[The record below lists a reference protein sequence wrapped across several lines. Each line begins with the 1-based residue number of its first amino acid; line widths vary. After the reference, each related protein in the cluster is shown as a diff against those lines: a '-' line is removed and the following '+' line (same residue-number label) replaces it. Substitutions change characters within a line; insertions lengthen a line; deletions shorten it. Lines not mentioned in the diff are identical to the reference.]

1 MNISLKPSRTQR
13 LRRRAFFAAFLLLAP
28 LLAGTASS
36 AFAQDAALKT
46 LWQIGQTDRSNAE
59 FALAPSNYNGYS
71 EDGFFAVGRSDSRRD
86 WPFIQPGPSDGW
98 AGARRHP
105 AQIIFGLRK
114 VPTAASRLN
123 IRLLDTQATVPPRLQ
138 VEING
143 FSRELQL
150 PAGGGDASLSGDFKG
165 SKPFVWSL
173 PVPPA
178 ALKAGT
184 NRITIT
190 SINGSWLLYDA
201 VDFEAPTGTQLVPV
215 ASVWVDSVAA
225 QPILVKNAPGGGLRQ
240 SVVARVRNFGTATK
254 VTLRMNGNRQIVSM
268 APGTSQIRFL
278 APEVQR
284 ETPAH
289 LAVEVD
295 GEQVADFP
303 LTLRPVRH
311 WTIYLL
317 PHSHVDI
324 GYTLLQEDVRKKQ
337 IANVRE
343 ALGLIKRTANFPPD
357 AQFKWN
363 LEVLWP
369 MDGYLKSATPAEQ
382 QEVLD
387 AVRSGKLFVNG
398 YYGNLLTGLAS
409 PNELLRAFDPST
421 RLAAQ
426 AGVRLDTAMQDDTPG
441 QTWGNVTAL
450 SQAGVKYL
458 KLGPNNGDRTGT
470 SLITWRDRPFYW
482 QSPSGK
488 ERVLTWM
495 SYGGYSLALNI
506 NKNLNAF
513 LPGYLDGLEEQKY
526 AYDISALHWCVNGDN
541 GSPDEDLPAM
551 VRDWN
556 AAHAFPRLVIAG
568 SREPFVALEK
578 RFAGKIPTVRGDLTP
593 FWEDGAAST
602 ASETALKRN
611 ATDRLVQAATLWAM
625 QGRPNFPAQAFRSA
639 WEDALLYSEHTWG
652 AANSVSEPDADF
664 VKKQWAYKRNFAV
677 RADAQSKRLLAMAG
691 GPVSGNIDVFN
702 TSSWPRTDLA
712 LVPAAQSRAGDR
724 VLDASGRPVPS
735 QRLAS
740 GELAI
745 LVRDLPPF
753 SSRRFS
759 VIKGQAANQGNA
771 RAKGTTLSN
780 GILTARVDPQTG
792 AIVELR
798 MKGLPGNLV
807 ATNSKTAVNDY
818 FYLRDSDVS
827 KIERSGGATVRVED
841 AGPLVATLRVESSA
855 PGARSLTRRVRLGS
869 GRGQLELF
877 TTIDKTAIREKEG
890 VHIGFGF
897 NVPSAVT
904 RMDMPLSVVRPE
916 QDQLPGANRNWYPVQ
931 HWVDVSNA
939 NYGVTWATLDAPL
952 VEVGGLTANIPG
964 FVAQTDPRW
973 IQKTASSA
981 TIYSWV
987 MNNHWHTNYKADQ
1000 QGPVTFRYAIAP
1012 HGKFAPDAAAR
1023 FGQGF
1028 ARPLLSL
1035 PASSAQPVKSL
1046 LQLSSPGVT
1055 VSELKPSDDGK
1066 AWIVRLWGASGRD
1079 ERVRLTW
1086 QGCPLA
1092 GANLSDPSEK
1102 AGAKVGP
1109 VIAVPGYGLV
1119 TLRIARG

>member
-1 MNISLKPSRTQR
+1 MTVSPRFLIAR
-13 LRRRAFFAAFLLLAP
+13 LRCRAALAATLFLPLFLPGCSVRAQNAP
-28 LLAGTASS
+28 
-36 AFAQDAALKT
+36 LKT
-46 LWQIGQTDRSNAE
+46 LWQIGQADRNNAE
-59 FALAPSNYNGYS
+59 FALAPSNYSGYS
-71 EDGFFAVGRSDSRRD
+71 QDGFFAVGRSDSRKD

-98 AGARRHP
+98 AGGKTHP
-105 AQIIFGLRK
+105 AQIIFGLRE
-114 VPTAASRLN
+114 VPTSDSRLN
-123 IRLLDTQATVPPRLQ
+123 IRLLDTQAATPPRLQ
-138 VEING
+138 VKIND
-143 FSRELQL
+143 FSQELQL
-150 PAGGGDASLSGDFKG
+150 QPGGGDATLSGNFEN
-165 SKPFVWSL
+165 SKPFVWSV
-173 PVPPA
+173 PVPPS

-184 NRITIT
+184 NRISIT
-190 SINGSWLLYDA
+190 SIEGSWLVYDA
-201 VDFEAPTGTQLVPV
+201 IDFEAPAGTDV
-215 ASVWVDSVAA
+215 AAVSPLWVDSVAA
-225 QPILVKNAPGGGLRQ
+225 QPFLIKDATSGALRQ
-240 SVVARVRNFGTATK
+240 SVSARVRNFGPATN
-254 VTLRMNGNRQIVSM
+254 VTLRMNGQTQTVSA
-268 APGTSQIRFL
+268 APGTGQIQFL
-278 APEVQR
+278 APEVQTP
-284 ETPAH
+284 TPAR
-289 LAVEVD
+289 LAVEVG
-295 GEQVADFP
+295 GESVADAP
-303 LTLRPVRH
+303 VTLRPVRH

-324 GYTLLQEDVRKKQ
+324 GYTQLQEEVRQKQ

-343 ALGLIKRTANFPPD
+343 AMALIKRTANFPTD

-369 MDGYLKSATPAEQ
+369 MDGYLKTATPAERQ
-382 QEVLD
+382 DVLD
-387 AVRSGKLFVNG
+387 AIRSGKLFVNG

-421 RLAAQ
+421 RVAAQ
-426 AGVRLDTAMQDDTPG
+426 AGVTLDTAMQDDTPG
-441 QTWGNVTAL
+441 QTWGNVAAL

-470 SLITWRDRPFYW
+470 SLITWRDKPFYW
-482 QSPSGK
+482 QSPSGREK
-488 ERVLTWM
+488 VLTWM

-513 LPGYLDGLEEQKY
+513 LPDYLNGLEDNKY

-556 AAHAFPRLVIAG
+556 ATYAFPRLVIGG

-578 RFAGKIPTVRGDLTP
+578 RFAGKIPTVRGDFTP
-593 FWEDGAAST
+593 YWEDGVAST
-602 ASETALKRN
+602 ASETALKRA
-611 ATDRLVQAATLWAM
+611 ATERLVQAGTLWAM
-625 QGRPNFPAQAFRSA
+625 QGRPNFPAQTFRSA
-639 WEDALLYSEHTWG
+639 WEDALLYTEHTWG

-664 VKKQWAYKRNFAV
+664 VKKQWAYKRDFAV
-677 RADAQSKRLLAMAG
+677 RADAASKQLLASAAG
-691 GPVSGNIDVFN
+691 ASTSGKIDVFN
-702 TSSWPRTDLA
+702 TSSWPRTDLV
-712 LVPAAQSRAGDR
+712 LVSAAQSRVGDR
-724 VLDASGRPVPS
+724 VADAAGKSVPS

-745 LVRDLPPF
+745 LVRDLAPF

-759 VIKGQAANQGNA
+759 IAPGKAAAQGA
-771 RAKGTTLSN
+771 ATAKGNTLSN
-780 GILTARVDPQTG
+780 GTLTARVDPQTG
-792 AIVELR
+792 AIAELR

-807 ATNSKTAVNDY
+807 AEKSKAGVNSY
-818 FYLRDSDVS
+818 FYLRDTDVS
-827 KIERSGGATVRVED
+827 KVEQSGPATVTVED

-855 PGARSLTRRVRLGS
+855 PGARSLTRRLRLVS
-869 GRGQLELF
+869 GMGKLELF
-877 TTIDKTAIREKEG
+877 NTVDKLAIREKEG

-897 NVPSAVT
+897 NVPNAVT

-931 HWVDVSNA
+931 HWVDVSNT

-952 VEVGGLTANIPG
+952 VEIGGLTANIPG
-964 FVAQTDPRW
+964 FVTQTDPRW

-981 TIYSWV
+981 TFYSWA

-1000 QGPVTFRYAIAP
+1000 EGPVTFRYAIAP

-1023 FGQGF
+1023 FGQGM
-1028 ARPLLSL
+1028 ARSLLAM
-1035 PASSAQPVKSL
+1035 PASSAAPVKSL
-1046 LQLSSPGVT
+1046 LQVSSPGVT

-1086 QGCPLA
+1086 KGRPLA
-1092 GANLSDPSEK
+1092 SANLSNASEK

-1109 VIAVPGYGLV
+1109 AIAVPGYGLV
-1119 TLRIARG
+1119 TLRIPRG